1 MGKVAVIDAD
11 LIGRNRHRFPNL
23 ACMKLSGWHKG
34 IGDEVTL
41 KTDYEGLEDFDQV
54 YLSKVFTDTEVP
66 EEILEMENV
75 SYGGTGFYYDK
86 APALPEEVEHC
97 MPDYHLYDGWV
108 AEKLES
114 GGRRNDYRFYLD
126 YSIGFLTRG
135 CFRKCQ
141 FCVNQNYDRVQMHS
155 LLEEFVD
162 PGRKKICLL
171 DDNFFGHPNWEG
183 MLDALKKTGKP
194 FQFRQGLDERLLD
207 DRKCAALFSSRYDD
221 SYSFAFDNIADA
233 ELIEKKII
241 LARKYTDAKLRFYC
255 FCGFDR
261 EGEWDRDFWAED
273 VFSLL
278 KRIEILMRHECL
290 AYVMRFN
297 RYVESPF
304 RGVYVSIARWAN
316 QPGMFK
322 KESLREFAEKNG
334 RGSACF
340 RYLDDFERQ
349 FPGAAYFYDLKFGEN
364 AAGDTGGDGYGT
376 ADIS

>member
-1 MGKVAVIDAD
+1 MGKIAVIDAD
-11 LIGRNRHRFPNL
+11 LIGRSRHRFPNL

-97 MPDYHLYDGWV
+97 MPDYDLYDGWV

-155 LLEEFVD
+155 PLEEFLD

-171 DDNFFGHPNWEG
+171 DDNFFGHPKWEG

-221 SYSFAFDNIADA
+221 SYSFAFDNVADA
-233 ELIEKKII
+233 ELVEKKII

-261 EGEWDRDFWAED
+261 EGKWDRDFWSED

-322 KESLREFAEKNG
+322 KESLWEFAEKNG